1 MSKYIVPLAA
11 LLVASPVSA
20 QMSGSDASLAGV
32 RALYESVSGFITKA
46 ADQMP
51 ESEYA
56 FKPTPQVRSF
66 GQLVGHVANASHL
79 FCSAALGEKPMTSG
93 DAEKLTSK
101 AELVAALK
109 AGFAACSK
117 AHAMD
122 ASKAN
127 EKLDF
132 FGQPHTRMSVLA
144 FNMGHDFEHYGNM
157 VTYMRL
163 KGMVPPS
170 TGGGN

>member
-1 MSKYIVPLAA
+1 MSKYMIPLAA

-20 QMSGSDASLAGV
+20 QMGGSDASLAGV
-32 RALYESVSGFITKA
+32 KALYESVSGFITKA

-51 ESEYA
+51 EGDYS

-66 GQLVGHVANASHL
+66 GQLIGHVANSSHM
-79 FCSAALGEKPMTSG
+79 FCATAIGEKPSMAG
-93 DAEKLTSK
+93 DAEKLSSK
-101 AELVAALK
+101 AEIVAALK
-109 AGFAACSK
+109 AGFAACNK

-122 ASKAN
+122 PSKAN

-144 FNMGHDFEHYGNM
+144 FNMGHDFEHYGNI

-170 TGGGN
+170 SAGM